1 MFLSAYGQTLS
12 FEHHVTM
19 MRNNILTST
28 SQMYQQIIQIIQHFS
43 DLPWSF
49 IVVLIAL
56 HRLLHSVP
64 CYNVV
69 FVSTELIDSQDKSS
83 AVASPLD
90 QAIVYACLRM
100 FTHVYACLRCTWT
113 LPKTGNCWCNLR
125 FVIVCSGDNKQQRR
139 FLFSIRLGVHVL
151 ENQSRFNSAP
161 EKK

>member
-100 FTHVYACLRCTWT
+100 FTHVYACLRMFTH
-113 LPKTGNCWCNLR
+113 
-125 FVIVCSGDNKQQRR
+125 VYA
-139 FLFSIRLGVHVL
+139 VL
-151 ENQSRFNSAP
+151 EHCPKLETVDVTSVLWSFALGITNSNVDFCFQ
-161 EKK
+161 